1 MLCLTGDMSSWYA
14 VFTKQT
20 KREFNGP
27 IWLGFER
34 LTCVPIQTKMVVES
48 MLTKEEREWLR
59 VRLLSFLAFRL
70 ILIVLTWCHL
80 ALPHPVSQEHNRQ
93 CLATLEPYLKDDKRT
108 LKWLRRE
115 AERPIGQ
122 QPAGPGGIR
131 VEWD

>member
-1 MLCLTGDMSSWYA
+1 
-14 VFTKQT
+14 
-20 KREFNGP
+20 
-27 IWLGFER
+27 
-34 LTCVPIQTKMVVES
+34 MVVES

-59 VRLLSFLAFRL
+59 VRLFPFLFL
-70 ILIVLTWCHL
+70 ITIVLTPFH
-80 ALPHPVSQEHNRQ
+80 VSQEHNRQ

-122 QPAGPGGIR
+122 QPSGPGGLR